1 MAVLG
6 DGHEWSD
13 IMTGPT
19 ALLNNRTGR
28 LIRRV
33 AVVPRPSQGL
43 PQANRAARPSTG
55 PAAVP
60 PTSSSAPTATANATG
75 RPTRFAWTVTIPVI
89 VVGMFLSGLN
99 SNIVNS
105 ALPAMAKQL
114 DASTVD
120 IQWVKTSYYLA
131 LAVAVVGSGW
141 LGDRI
146 GLRRLYVISLGL
158 LAVTAALCGTAQ
170 DLDSLL
176 LFRMLQAIPGGIVPI
191 VCISLV
197 IRLTPPRRLG
207 PAIGLYGAGA
217 ISAPAL
223 SPLFSGFFTE
233 DLDWRL
239 VFYASIPVALLGI
252 IAAMIV
258 LPADVPHLHRP
269 FDLPGFVLASVGL
282 PALILALAK
291 GQEWHWDSYRILML
305 LAVAVDALAAFVL
318 VELNSS
324 APLVNVRIFLQRP
337 FVLALVLM
345 QLLYTALV
353 ALVSYVP
360 SFLQQDQRLTPA
372 YTGTV
377 MLGPALVWITAVL
390 LSGWA
395 YGRFGARRP
404 ALLGFT
410 LITAGALLLSRLNV
424 DLPRP
429 QLILA
434 SCVLSAG
441 IGIGMIPIMAATVA
455 GLPAS
460 MIGTAMMVRTIVQ
473 RVTATFGLYLISAVT
488 TANNAQLAADRSA
501 LYLTGAQTDP
511 RILQMQQHNPQ
522 ALVALWQTVTTRV
535 SAQGYANAFLI
546 VAAISVAGALIALIR
561 TWDRAPQSA
570 N

>member
-1 MAVLG
+1 
-6 DGHEWSD
+6 
-13 IMTGPT
+13 MTGPT
-19 ALLNNRTGR
+19 ALRTNRTASP
-28 LIRRV
+28 IRRL
-33 AVVPRPSQGL
+33 AVITQPGQSL
-43 PQANRAARPSTG
+43 PHTDPTAGPSTG
-55 PAAVP
+55 PGTVPAAP
-60 PTSSSAPTATANATG
+60 SSAPTATAEG
-75 RPTRFAWTVTIPVI
+75 RSTRFTWAVNVPVI

-114 DASTVD
+114 DASTHD
-120 IQWVKTSYYLA
+120 IQWVKTAYYLA
-131 LAVAVVGSGW
+131 LAVTVVGSGW
-141 LGDRI
+141 LGERI

-158 LAVTAALCGTAQ
+158 LAVTAALCGAAT

-176 LFRMLQAIPGGIVPI
+176 LFRMLQAIPGGILPI

-197 IRLTPPRRLG
+197 MRLTPRHRLG

-239 VFYASIPVALLGI
+239 VFYASIPLAVLGI
-252 IAAMIV
+252 VAAMIV
-258 LPADVPHLHRP
+258 LPADVRDVHRP
-269 FDLPGFVLASVGL
+269 FDVPGFLLASIGL
-282 PALILALAK
+282 PALVLALAK
-291 GQEWHWDSYRILML
+291 GQEWHWDSYRILLL

-324 APLVNVRIFLQRP
+324 APLVNVRIFLRRP

-345 QLLYTALV
+345 QLLYTGLV
-353 ALVSYVP
+353 ALVAYVP
-360 SFLQQDQRLTPA
+360 AFLQQDQRLTPA
-372 YTGTV
+372 YAGTV
-377 MLGPALVWITAVL
+377 MLVPALLWITAVL

-404 ALLGFT
+404 AVLGFV
-410 LITAGALLLSRLNV
+410 LIAIGALLLSRLNV

-429 QLILA
+429 QVVLA
-434 SCVLSAG
+434 SSVLSAG
-441 IGIGMIPIMAATVA
+441 LGIGMIPVMAASVA

-460 MIGTAMMVRTIVQ
+460 MIATAMMVRTVVQ
-473 RVTATFGLYLISAVT
+473 RVTATFGLYLIGALT

-501 LYLTGAQTDP
+501 LYLTGAQADP

-522 ALVALWQTVTTRV
+522 ALVALWQTVTAQV

-546 VAAISVAGALIALIR
+546 VAAISVVGALLALIR
-561 TWDRAPQSA
+561 TWDRAPQPAAS
-570 N
+570 